1 MGLLMDKE
9 RRVARAKELLDDP
22 LITEILTSLEEKAL
36 AEMLRVPSWSWRSDD
51 KRRRCADQINTIR
64 ALKANLLLIVQMG
77 ADRSKGGVA

>member
-1 MGLLMDKE
+1 MDKE
-9 RRVARAKELLDDP
+9 RRVNRARELLEDP
-22 LITEILTSLEEKAL
+22 LLNEMFSGLEEKAL

-77 ADRSKGGVA
+77 ADRPKGGVA